1 MSLASPAPGLDGS
14 HDPFAPL
21 RIANFRWFVIS
32 ILTMAMGAQIQ
43 GVVVAWQM
51 YDVTGDPLALG
62 LVGLAEAAPF
72 IAFALYAGH
81 VADVRDR
88 RRVALTSL
96 VLLFICAGVLAVASA
111 RYFPSGGAHAAGIRG
126 RAGGPGALMQVVIYT
141 VIVVCGAARSFLLP
155 ARNALGAELVP
166 RALFPSA
173 VAWRAGI
180 WQVAAVAGPA
190 LGGVCY
196 AWVGPTRSYAIAAG
210 LMAASLVT
218 VAKIRAPARPASAR
232 AEAPLIASVREGL
245 SFLFTRPIFL
255 GAITLDLFAV
265 LFGGATAILP
275 IFADQILHVG
285 PTGLGAL
292 RAAPAIGAVLMSGF
306 IALRPPGRQIGR
318 TFLRA
323 VVAFGAFTIG
333 FALSK
338 SFVLS
343 LVLLAASGAADMLS
357 VYFRATLMQ
366 VMVPSGML
374 GRVSAVNQIFIG
386 SSNELGA
393 FESGVAARLLGA
405 VPSVV
410 VGGAIT
416 VASAL
421 TTNWVFPALAR
432 LDSFADYAH
441 APESTAVA
449 ATAAGAG
456 KEPVTRD
463 PPSAPS

>member
-1 MSLASPAPGLDGS
+1 MSLASASEAPVPP
-14 HDPFAPL
+14 HDPYAPL
-21 RIANFRWFVIS
+21 RIPSFRWFVAS
-32 ILTMAMGAQIQ
+32 ILTMAMGAQVQ

-51 YDVTGDPLALG
+51 YDVTRDPLALG

-88 RRVALTSL
+88 RRVALISL
-96 VLLFICAGVLAVASA
+96 VLLFACAAALAVASTI
-111 RYFPSGGAHAAGIRG
+111 FFVPG
-126 RAGGPGALMQVVIYT
+126 RARPGATIQVIIYAI
-141 VIVVCGAARSFLLP
+141 IVVCGGARSFLLP
-155 ARNALGAELVP
+155 ARNALGADLVP
-166 RALFPSA
+166 RPLFPSA
-173 VAWRAGI
+173 VAWRAGV
-180 WQVAAVAGPA
+180 WQVAAVSGPA
-190 LGGVCY
+190 LGGILY
-196 AWVGPTRSYAIAAG
+196 TWVGPTRSYAVAAT

-218 VAKIRAPARPASAR
+218 VARIRPPARARPSRR
-232 AEAPLIASVREGL
+232 AEEPALIASVREGL
-245 SFLFTRPIFL
+245 AFLFKRPIFV

-275 IFADQILHVG
+275 IFAAEVLHVG

-292 RAAPAIGAVLMSGF
+292 RAAPAIGAVLMSGL
-306 IALRPPGRQIGR
+306 IALRPPGRRLGR

-323 VVAFGAFTIG
+323 VVAFGVYMIG

-343 LVLLAASGAADMLS
+343 LALLAASGAADMLS

-416 VASAL
+416 IGVAGA
-421 TTNWVFPALAR
+421 TNWLFPPLAK
-432 LDSFADYAH
+432 LDTFADYAH
-441 APESTAVA
+441 RDDEEL
-449 ATAAGAG
+449 
-456 KEPVTRD
+456 KRD